1 MDIINKNV
9 SIWRGDNTPPTQ
21 YHLWQK
27 GDVLFHHNGLEWVEN
42 KVPMASSNQNGLMSK
57 EDKDKLD
64 NRVCDRLESDRGDLA
79 LSAKQGKILLGK
91 ITDLNLSVYQPKG
104 SVQNLADLPVDNLR
118 VGDVYNIVNPFYIE
132 DERHPAGTNVVWTGI
147 SWDPLGGIVDFSDYS
162 TTEEVEALIEALRT
176 SKVDKVDGKSLT
188 SNDFTDTLK
197 TKLDNIVT
205 ATDAE
210 INTIFTE
217 GTA

>member
-42 KVPMASSNQNGLMSK
+42 KVPMASSDQNGLMSK

-64 NRVCDRLESDRGDLA
+64 NLVCDSLESDRGDLA

-217 GTA
+217 GTV

>member
-64 NRVCDRLESDRGDLA
+64 NLVCDSLESDRGDLA

-162 TTEEVEALIEALRT
+162 TTKEVEALIEALRT

-197 TKLDNIVT
+197 TKLDSIVT

-210 INTIFTE
+210 IDTIFTE

>member
-64 NRVCDRLESDRGDLA
+64 NLVCDSLESDRGDLA

-132 DERHPAGTNVVWTGI
+132 DERHPAGTNVVWTGT

-217 GTA
+217 GTV

>member
-9 SIWRGDNTPPTQ
+9 SIWRGDTTPPTQ

-64 NRVCDRLESDRGDLA
+64 NLVCDSLESDRGDLA

-205 ATDAE
+205 ATDTE

>member
-42 KVPMASSNQNGLMSK
+42 KVPMASSDQNGLMSK

-64 NRVCDRLESDRGDLA
+64 NLVCDSLESDRGDLA

-104 SVQNLADLPVDNLR
+104 SVQNLADLPIDNLR

-217 GTA
+217 GTV

>member
-64 NRVCDRLESDRGDLA
+64 NLVCDSLESDRGDLA

-118 VGDVYNIVNPFYIE
+118 VGDVYNIINPFYIE
-132 DERHPAGTNVVWTGI
+132 DKRYPAGTNVVWTGI

-217 GTA
+217 GTV

>member
-9 SIWRGDNTPPTQ
+9 SIWRGDTTPPTQ

-42 KVPMASSNQNGLMSK
+42 KVPMASSDQNGLMSK

-64 NRVCDRLESDRGDLA
+64 NLSDRVSQIQA
-79 LSAKQGKILLGK
+79 
-91 ITDLNLSVYQPKG
+91 
-104 SVQNLADLPVDNLR
+104 
-118 VGDVYNIVNPFYIE
+118 
-132 DERHPAGTNVVWTGI
+132 
-147 SWDPLGGIVDFSDYS
+147 
-162 TTEEVEALIEALRT
+162 
-176 SKVDKVDGKSLT
+176 
-188 SNDFTDTLK
+188 
-197 TKLDNIVT
+197 

-210 INTIFTE
+210 IDTIFTE